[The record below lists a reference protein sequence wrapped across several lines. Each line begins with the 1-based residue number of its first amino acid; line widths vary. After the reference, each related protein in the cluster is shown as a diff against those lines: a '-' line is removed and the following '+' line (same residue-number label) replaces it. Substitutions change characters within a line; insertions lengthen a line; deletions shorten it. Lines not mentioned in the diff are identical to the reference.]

1 MSALAAI
8 HAEKKR
14 AGLGDAEYRD
24 LLWGVAGKRSSKDLT
39 PREAGDVLDRLRQL
53 AGPRAKDPAQ
63 PSSRRAS
70 GPYAPKLQALW
81 MALSDLG
88 IVRERSDKAMLAF
101 VTRQTRLD
109 HTRFLTHPADAA
121 KAIEALK
128 AMAAK
133 AGVDWPRAAEAEKKG
148 APKLIGD
155 RLEVIAAQGRILQE
169 RTYVLASADRQEAAE
184 RLSEAADRAMRDLK
198 APIVAFELL
207 AIQTALGAIVR
218 KTVNGG
224 PAK

>member
-24 LLWGVAGKRSSKDLT
+24 LLWGVAGKRSAKDLT

-53 AGPRAKDPAQ
+53 AGPRAKDAVA
-63 PSSRRAS
+63 PSAKRAS

-109 HTRFLTHPADAA
+109 HTRFLTQPADAA
-121 KAIEALK
+121 KAVEALK

-148 APKLIGD
+148 AQKLVAD
-155 RLEVIAAQGRILQE
+155 RLAIIDAQRRILLE
-169 RTYVLASADRQEAAE
+169 RGCG
-184 RLSEAADRAMRDLK
+184 LSLSDMQEAADRHADLDALRDFE
-198 APIVAFELL
+198 APGAAAEML

-224 PAK
+224 PKK